1 MPSGHGTREVNW
13 PAVTGYIFAG
23 ASGAGFS
30 FTVLYLAAWGSPSR
44 ARRGQWRQ
52 VTKLQARR
60 ALAVAGPSVTRALH
74 RSQGEV
80 SASCLH
86 TSRDT
91 SAHLR
96 YGCIRGYNWPLQC
109 VSTPSTPVR
118 IFLLQYRVILF
129 LDNRDGVSWSG
140 DGGRSGRA
148 GRPRYFSKGIQRC
161 LFRKAS

>member
-74 RSQGEV
+74 GSQGEV
-80 SASCLH
+80 SAHFTRHECAPAVRLYTRLQLAVTVCLY
-86 TSRDT
+86 TVNTCADFFTTVQGNTFSR
-91 SAHLR
+91 
-96 YGCIRGYNWPLQC
+96 Q
-109 VSTPSTPVR
+109 
-118 IFLLQYRVILF
+118 
-129 LDNRDGVSWSG
+129 
-140 DGGRSGRA
+140 
-148 GRPRYFSKGIQRC
+148 QRRRT
-161 LFRKAS
+161 LEW